1 MTKIF
6 TAKRDD
12 LWGIV
17 ELLSSHEPQASYR
30 VRSFQTVVLPA
41 IINGRA
47 IVSFDEKGKIT
58 GFANWT
64 LMTPERSIGFL
75 SRKKLLTPEDFT
87 TTEGN
92 FWCVDMVT
100 TKGFT
105 ETRAFVKELRKIAND
120 VGFDGEYGFF
130 SRITKNRIG
139 WVKR

>member
-1 MTKIF
+1 MIKIL
-6 TAKRDD
+6 TAKREDF
-12 LWGIV
+12 WGIV
-17 ELLSSHEPQASYR
+17 ELLSSNEPQASYR
-30 VRSFQTVVLPA
+30 VRSLQKVVMPS
-41 IINGRA
+41 IKNDRA

-64 LMTPERSIGFL
+64 LMTPDRSIGFL

-100 TKGFT
+100 TKGFM

-130 SRITKNRIG
+130 NRITKNRIG